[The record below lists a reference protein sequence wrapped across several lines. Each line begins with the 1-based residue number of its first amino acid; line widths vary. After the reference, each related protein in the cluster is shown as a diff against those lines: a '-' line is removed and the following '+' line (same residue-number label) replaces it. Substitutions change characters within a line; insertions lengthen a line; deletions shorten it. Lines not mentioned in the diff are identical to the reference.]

1 MSRKSK
7 LNSIFVVATSFL
19 GGVAVGYLLIPG
31 NKDKRR
37 EWISDWLDQ
46 RGAVIFE
53 KGNQSI
59 DRVKGNIRKEIDNN
73 IPDPYQATEHI
84 PLKDSKILGI

>member
-7 LNSIFVVATSFL
+7 INSIFVAATSFL
-19 GGVAVGYLLIPG
+19 GGVAIGYLLTPG
-31 NKDKRR
+31 NNNKR
-37 EWISDWLDQ
+37 EGWVSDWLDQ

-73 IPDPYQATEHI
+73 IPDPYKATEQI
-84 PLKDSKILGI
+84 ALKDSKILGI